1 MSAAK
6 PQPSVAHS
14 SDPQQRNAPVEGDRG
29 RVATLSSWPAWFA
42 ALGAVSA
49 AARAAASDVERE
61 RDAYERLRRAR
72 DFIDQHHHQAI
83 DLDAIAD
90 AACFSRYHFL
100 REFRRAFE
108 ITPHQYMTRKRI
120 EHARE
125 LLVTSELPVTEVCL
139 EVGFHSLGSF
149 SRLFQRHVG
158 HSPSRYRRT
167 IVQSLGVPAPA
178 LLTPVPACFAAFF
191 GAR

>member
-1 MSAAK
+1 MSAARM
-6 PQPSVAHS
+6 QPSVDHGSEPPPGKAS
-14 SDPQQRNAPVEGDRG
+14 PESERAGG
-29 RVATLSSWPAWFA
+29 ATISSWPAWFA
-42 ALGAVSA
+42 TLGAVSA
-49 AARAAASDVERE
+49 AARAAASDAERE

-100 REFRRAFE
+100 REFRRAFA

-125 LLVTSELPVTEVCL
+125 LLVTSELPVTEVCF

-158 HSPSRYRRT
+158 RSPSRYRRT